1 MGENSL
7 EPDFSTLS
15 TSPNQESRPRRS
27 VDPYSEVAE
36 SMSTVFAILK
46 PAAANA
52 A

>member
-1 MGENSL
+1 MGENWL
-7 EPDFSTLS
+7 DPDFSTLI
-15 TSPNQESRPRRS
+15 TSPNQESRPRKS